1 MKKSKGFT
9 MIELLATII
18 ILGLLITIAYTSVRN
33 ILNRGNNTYYESQE
47 NMIVLAGQDYFADYR
62 EKLPDEIGD
71 TASVTLETL
80 INESYIDPV
89 KDDDEND
96 CDFPGSR
103 VFVQKITDRDYQYFV
118 TLVCNRYETT
128 EDTADPV
135 ITFNPNKKSSTKSIT
150 VKMDVTDNEGVAS
163 YRYVIEKDGELYQD
177 SGYLNYNGEL
187 TIKLTEKGLYEITGY
202 AIDVNGNKSNKKSGK
217 FSIYEGINCA
227 EVDFSSS
234 AKSETWINKNI
245 TLTIKLPDNTYR
257 WELSESV
264 NGGSYQVLDNYIGA
278 SNKKLTINSDGKHK
292 YKLTVYDSDGNSC
305 IATTEEYYVDK
316 TKPTCE
322 SSGGSE
328 EWKNTSITLKGT
340 CKDTGGSGC
349 TGNVTKKFTTNT
361 NKTNQS
367 PGTVYDKAGN
377 STVCPANQTVKIDKT
392 APSCDSSGGS
402 SNWTNKDVTI
412 KGTCKDT
419 GGSGCVSNASKT
431 YTSNTNK
438 TNQSPGTVKD
448 NAGNI
453 RTCPANQTV
462 KIDKNPPT
470 CQSSG
475 GSTSWKNTTITLKGT
490 CSDTGGSGCTGN
502 VSKPFTSDTN
512 LTNQS
517 PGTVYDRAGN
527 STVCPANQTVRVD
540 KTAPSCTSGG
550 GSSNWTNK
558 NVTITGVCSDGSGSG
573 CTGNAS
579 KTYSS
584 NTNTTTASPGIVKDN
599 AGNIKT
605 CPANQTVKI
614 DKTAPSCSNSGGNS
628 SWTNKN
634 VTIKGTCSDSGGSG
648 CRSNASKTYTSNT
661 NTTTASPGT
670 VYDNAGNSAVCKADR
685 TVKIDKSPPTCT
697 SSGGST
703 SWKNTTITLTG
714 TCSDSGGSGCRGNVT
729 KQFTSDTSLS
739 NQSPGTVYDNAGNSA
754 VCPANQTVKV
764 DKTAPS
770 CNSAGGKNNW
780 TNQNVRITGYC
791 SDSGSGCVNANVYTI
806 FTGNMNT
813 TTASPGT
820 VRDNA
825 GNTRVCPANQTVRI
839 DKRAPSC
846 TSSGGSTSWTNKSI
860 TLTGKCSDPGGSGAS
875 GCTGNAKRTYSTDT
889 NTRNASPGTVYDRA
903 GNSTT
908 CPANQT
914 VRVDKTA
921 PRCTTSGSTGT
932 WTNRNVTLI
941 GHCSDSASGC
951 TSNTI
956 TATVSSNT
964 NSLISPGMVRDIAGN
979 STLCPST
986 RVRVDKTAPSCT
998 SSGGSSTWRKTN
1010 LTIRGTCSDSGGSGC
1025 TGNASKTYSSN
1036 TNTTTASPG
1045 IVRDAAG
1052 NTKTCP
1058 ANQTVKIDKT
1068 APKCTSSGG
1077 STSWTTG
1084 SRTLKGTCSDT
1095 GGSGCTGN
1103 VTRKFTDE
1111 TNVTGQS
1118 PGTVYDRAGNST
1130 TCPANQ
1136 TVRIDKTAPTLTAS
1150 IDNGFLGQAQL
1161 RENGKGKTY
1170 SDINLTPPT
1179 ISFSYSDS
1187 GSGINTNSVSAS
1199 CSATDNLGRKYSL
1212 SYSYNKANRTIKLNI
1227 NTANPI
1233 VINAS
1238 CTISVKD
1245 NVGKSSSKTI
1255 STKIGNGWYKT
1266 GTKQICGQPPSY
1278 GYKND
1283 CYNDSYWYYYRQG
1296 SKVTGWQKIYW
1307 YNPSLPEGADR
1318 WYYFYTGSE
1327 KAINSCY
1334 GRPATELATGWCYNV
1349 GGYEGWYYLYEPGG
1363 KADKTKGIWHS
1374 TGAMFENVTFEL
1386 YSSTYGW
1393 ETYTVNASG
1402 KCTSGR
1408 GC

>member
-305 IATTEEYYVDK
+305 IATTEEYYLDK

-558 NVTITGVCSDGSGSG
+558 NVTITGVCSDGGSG

-780 TNQNVRITGYC
+780 TNQDVRITGYC
-791 SDSGSGCVNANVYTI
+791 SDSGSGC
-806 FTGNMNT
+806 TGNASKTYSSNTNT

-875 GCTGNAKRTYSTDT
+875 GCTGNATRTYSTDT

-921 PRCTTSGSTGT
+921 PRCTTSGSTGK
-932 WTNRNVTLI
+932 WTNRSVTLI
-941 GHCSDSASGC
+941 GYCSDSASGC

-956 TATVSSNT
+956 TTTVSNNV
-964 NSLISPGMVRDIAGN
+964 NSLISPGRVRDKAGN

-1170 SDINLTPPT
+1170 TGINLTPPT

-1374 TGAMFENVTFEL
+1374 TGAMFDNVTFEL
-1386 YSSTYGW
+1386 YSKTYGW
-1393 ETYTVNASG
+1393 ETFTVGPGG
-1402 KCTSGR
+1402 KCISGR

>member
-1 MKKSKGFT
+1 M
-9 MIELLATII
+9 
-18 ILGLLITIAYTSVRN
+18 
-33 ILNRGNNTYYESQE
+33 
-47 NMIVLAGQDYFADYR
+47 
-62 EKLPDEIGD
+62 
-71 TASVTLETL
+71 
-80 INESYIDPV
+80 
-89 KDDDEND
+89 
-96 CDFPGSR
+96 
-103 VFVQKITDRDYQYFV
+103 
-118 TLVCNRYETT
+118 
-128 EDTADPV
+128 
-135 ITFNPNKKSSTKSIT
+135 
-150 VKMDVTDNEGVAS
+150 
-163 YRYVIEKDGELYQD
+163 
-177 SGYLNYNGEL
+177 
-187 TIKLTEKGLYEITGY
+187 
-202 AIDVNGNKSNKKSGK
+202 
-217 FSIYEGINCA
+217 
-227 EVDFSSS
+227 
-234 AKSETWINKNI
+234 
-245 TLTIKLPDNTYR
+245 
-257 WELSESV
+257 
-264 NGGSYQVLDNYIGA
+264 
-278 SNKKLTINSDGKHK
+278 
-292 YKLTVYDSDGNSC
+292 
-305 IATTEEYYVDK
+305 
-316 TKPTCE
+316 
-322 SSGGSE
+322 
-328 EWKNTSITLKGT
+328 
-340 CKDTGGSGC
+340 
-349 TGNVTKKFTTNT
+349 
-361 NKTNQS
+361 
-367 PGTVYDKAGN
+367 
-377 STVCPANQTVKIDKT
+377 
-392 APSCDSSGGS
+392 
-402 SNWTNKDVTI
+402 
-412 KGTCKDT
+412 
-419 GGSGCVSNASKT
+419 
-431 YTSNTNK
+431 
-438 TNQSPGTVKD
+438 
-448 NAGNI
+448 
-453 RTCPANQTV
+453 
-462 KIDKNPPT
+462 
-470 CQSSG
+470 
-475 GSTSWKNTTITLKGT
+475 
-490 CSDTGGSGCTGN
+490 
-502 VSKPFTSDTN
+502 
-512 LTNQS
+512 
-517 PGTVYDRAGN
+517 
-527 STVCPANQTVRVD
+527 
-540 KTAPSCTSGG
+540 
-550 GSSNWTNK
+550 
-558 NVTITGVCSDGSGSG
+558 
-573 CTGNAS
+573 
-579 KTYSS
+579 
-584 NTNTTTASPGIVKDN
+584 
-599 AGNIKT
+599 
-605 CPANQTVKI
+605 
-614 DKTAPSCSNSGGNS
+614 
-628 SWTNKN
+628 
-634 VTIKGTCSDSGGSG
+634 
-648 CRSNASKTYTSNT
+648 
-661 NTTTASPGT
+661 
-670 VYDNAGNSAVCKADR
+670 
-685 TVKIDKSPPTCT
+685 
-697 SSGGST
+697 
-703 SWKNTTITLTG
+703 
-714 TCSDSGGSGCRGNVT
+714 T

-780 TNQNVRITGYC
+780 TNQDVRITGYC
-791 SDSGSGCVNANVYTI
+791 SDSGSGC
-806 FTGNMNT
+806 TGNASKTYSSNTNT

-875 GCTGNAKRTYSTDT
+875 GCTGNATRTYSTDT

-921 PRCTTSGSTGT
+921 PRCTTSGSTGK
-932 WTNRNVTLI
+932 WTNRSVTLI
-941 GHCSDSASGC
+941 GYCSDSASGC

-956 TATVSSNT
+956 TTTVSNNV
-964 NSLISPGMVRDIAGN
+964 NSLISPGRVRDKAGN

-1179 ISFSYSDS
+1179 IKFSYSDS
-1187 GSGINTNSVSAS
+1187 GSGINSDSVSAS

>member
-163 YRYVIEKDGELYQD
+163 YRYVIEKDGELYRD

-257 WELSESV
+257 WELSKSV

-419 GGSGCVSNASKT
+419 GGSGCTGNASKT
-431 YTSNTNK
+431 YSSNTN
-438 TNQSPGTVKD
+438 TTTASPGTVRD

-490 CSDTGGSGCTGN
+490 CSDSGGSGCRGN
-502 VSKPFTSDTN
+502 VTKQFTSDTS
-512 LTNQS
+512 LSNQS
-517 PGTVYDRAGN
+517 PGTVYDNAGN
-527 STVCPANQTVRVD
+527 SAVCPANQTVKVD
-540 KTAPSCTSGG
+540 KTAPSCNSAGG
-550 GSSNWTNK
+550 KNNWTNQ
-558 NVTITGVCSDGSGSG
+558 NVRITGYCSDSGSG

-703 SWKNTTITLTG
+703 SWKNTTITLKG

-791 SDSGSGCVNANVYTI
+791 SDSGSGC
-806 FTGNMNT
+806 TGNASKTYSSNTNT

-875 GCTGNAKRTYSTDT
+875 GCTGNATRTYSTDT

-921 PRCTTSGSTGT
+921 PRCTTSGSTGK
-932 WTNRNVTLI
+932 WTNRSVTLI
-941 GHCSDSASGC
+941 GYCSDSASGC

-956 TATVSSNT
+956 TTTVSNNV
-964 NSLISPGMVRDIAGN
+964 NSLISPGRVRDKAGN

-1136 TVRIDKTAPTLTAS
+1136 TVKIDKTAPTLTAS
-1150 IDNGFLGQAQL
+1150 IDNGFIGQAQL

-1179 ISFSYSDS
+1179 INFSYSDS
-1187 GSGINTNSVSAS
+1187 GSGINTNSVSVS
-1199 CSATDNLGRKYSL
+1199 CSATDNLGKKYSL
-1212 SYSYNKANRTIKLNI
+1212 SYTYNKNARTIKLNI

-1266 GTKQICGQPPSY
+1266 GTRKICGQPPEA
-1278 GYKND
+1278 GLPDD
-1283 CYNDSYWYYYRQG
+1283 CYNDYYWYYYRQG
-1296 SKVTGWQKIYW
+1296 ARVTGWQKIYW

-1374 TGAMFENVTFEL
+1374 TGAMFDNVTFEL

-1393 ETYTVNASG
+1393 EPFTVGPGG
-1402 KCTSGR
+1402 KCISGR
-1408 GC
+1408 GCP

>member
-163 YRYVIEKDGELYQD
+163 YRYVIEKDGELYRD

-234 AKSETWINKNI
+234 AKAETWINKNI

-257 WELSESV
+257 WELSKSV

-305 IATTEEYYVDK
+305 IATTEEYYLDK

-550 GSSNWTNK
+550 GKNNWTNQ
-558 NVTITGVCSDGSGSG
+558 NVTITGVCSDGGSG

-579 KTYSS
+579 KTYTS
-584 NTNTTTASPGIVKDN
+584 NTNTSNASPGIVKDN

-628 SWTNKN
+628 SWTNQN

-703 SWKNTTITLTG
+703 SW
-714 TCSDSGGSGCRGNVT
+714 
-729 KQFTSDTSLS
+729 
-739 NQSPGTVYDNAGNSA
+739 
-754 VCPANQTVKV
+754 
-764 DKTAPS
+764 
-770 CNSAGGKNNW
+770 
-780 TNQNVRITGYC
+780 
-791 SDSGSGCVNANVYTI
+791 
-806 FTGNMNT
+806 
-813 TTASPGT
+813 
-820 VRDNA
+820 
-825 GNTRVCPANQTVRI
+825 
-839 DKRAPSC
+839 
-846 TSSGGSTSWTNKSI
+846 
-860 TLTGKCSDPGGSGAS
+860 
-875 GCTGNAKRTYSTDT
+875 
-889 NTRNASPGTVYDRA
+889 
-903 GNSTT
+903 
-908 CPANQT
+908 
-914 VRVDKTA
+914 
-921 PRCTTSGSTGT
+921 
-932 WTNRNVTLI
+932 
-941 GHCSDSASGC
+941 
-951 TSNTI
+951 
-956 TATVSSNT
+956 
-964 NSLISPGMVRDIAGN
+964 
-979 STLCPST
+979 
-986 RVRVDKTAPSCT
+986 
-998 SSGGSSTWRKTN
+998 
-1010 LTIRGTCSDSGGSGC
+1010 
-1025 TGNASKTYSSN
+1025 
-1036 TNTTTASPG
+1036 
-1045 IVRDAAG
+1045 
-1052 NTKTCP
+1052 
-1058 ANQTVKIDKT
+1058 
-1068 APKCTSSGG
+1068 
-1077 STSWTTG
+1077 TTG

-1118 PGTVYDRAGNST
+1118 PGTVYDIAGNST

-1179 ISFSYSDS
+1179 ISFIYSDS

-1266 GTKQICGQPPSY
+1266 GTRQICGQPPSY
-1278 GYKND
+1278 GYKNN
-1283 CYNDSYWYYYRQG
+1283 CYNDYYWYYYRQG

-1393 ETYTVNASG
+1393 ETYIVNASG
-1402 KCTSGR
+1402 KCISGR

>member
-163 YRYVIEKDGELYQD
+163 YRYVIEKDGELYRD

-234 AKSETWINKNI
+234 AKAETWINKNI

-257 WELSESV
+257 WELSKSV

-349 TGNVTKKFTTNT
+349 TGNVTKNFTT
-361 NKTNQS
+361 
-367 PGTVYDKAGN
+367 
-377 STVCPANQTVKIDKT
+377 
-392 APSCDSSGGS
+392 
-402 SNWTNKDVTI
+402 
-412 KGTCKDT
+412 
-419 GGSGCVSNASKT
+419 
-431 YTSNTNK
+431 NTNK

-490 CSDTGGSGCTGN
+490 CSDTGGSGCRGN

-573 CTGNAS
+573 CAGNAS
-579 KTYSS
+579 KTYTS
-584 NTNTTTASPGIVKDN
+584 NTNTSNASPGIVKDN

-628 SWTNKN
+628 SWTNQN

-670 VYDNAGNSAVCKADR
+670 VYD
-685 TVKIDKSPPTCT
+685 
-697 SSGGST
+697 
-703 SWKNTTITLTG
+703 
-714 TCSDSGGSGCRGNVT
+714 
-729 KQFTSDTSLS
+729 
-739 NQSPGTVYDNAGNSA
+739 
-754 VCPANQTVKV
+754 
-764 DKTAPS
+764 
-770 CNSAGGKNNW
+770 
-780 TNQNVRITGYC
+780 
-791 SDSGSGCVNANVYTI
+791 
-806 FTGNMNT
+806 
-813 TTASPGT
+813 
-820 VRDNA
+820 
-825 GNTRVCPANQTVRI
+825 
-839 DKRAPSC
+839 
-846 TSSGGSTSWTNKSI
+846 
-860 TLTGKCSDPGGSGAS
+860 
-875 GCTGNAKRTYSTDT
+875 
-889 NTRNASPGTVYDRA
+889 RA

-921 PRCTTSGSTGT
+921 PRCTTSGSTGK
-932 WTNRNVTLI
+932 WTNRSVTLI
-941 GHCSDSASGC
+941 GYCSDTRSGC

-956 TATVSSNT
+956 TTTVSNNV
-964 NSLISPGMVRDIAGN
+964 NSLISPGRVRDKAGN

-1118 PGTVYDRAGNST
+1118 PGTVYDIAGNST

-1199 CSATDNLGRKYSL
+1199 CSATDNLGKKYTL
-1212 SYSYNKANRTIKLNI
+1212 DYTYSKTNRTIKLNI

-1363 KADKTKGIWHS
+1363 KADKTKDIWHS
-1374 TGAMFENVTFEL
+1374 TGAMFDNVTFEL
-1386 YSSTYGW
+1386 YSKTYGW
-1393 ETYTVNASG
+1393 ETFTVGPGG
-1402 KCTSGR
+1402 KCISGR

>member
-163 YRYVIEKDGELYQD
+163 YRYVIEKDGELYRD

-234 AKSETWINKNI
+234 AKAETWINKNI

-257 WELSESV
+257 WELSKSV

-305 IATTEEYYVDK
+305 IATTEEYYLDK

-550 GSSNWTNK
+550 GKNNWTN
-558 NVTITGVCSDGSGSG
+558 
-573 CTGNAS
+573 
-579 KTYSS
+579 
-584 NTNTTTASPGIVKDN
+584 
-599 AGNIKT
+599 
-605 CPANQTVKI
+605 Q
-614 DKTAPSCSNSGGNS
+614 
-628 SWTNKN
+628 N

-703 SWKNTTITLTG
+703 SW
-714 TCSDSGGSGCRGNVT
+714 
-729 KQFTSDTSLS
+729 
-739 NQSPGTVYDNAGNSA
+739 
-754 VCPANQTVKV
+754 
-764 DKTAPS
+764 
-770 CNSAGGKNNW
+770 
-780 TNQNVRITGYC
+780 
-791 SDSGSGCVNANVYTI
+791 
-806 FTGNMNT
+806 
-813 TTASPGT
+813 
-820 VRDNA
+820 
-825 GNTRVCPANQTVRI
+825 
-839 DKRAPSC
+839 
-846 TSSGGSTSWTNKSI
+846 
-860 TLTGKCSDPGGSGAS
+860 
-875 GCTGNAKRTYSTDT
+875 
-889 NTRNASPGTVYDRA
+889 
-903 GNSTT
+903 
-908 CPANQT
+908 
-914 VRVDKTA
+914 
-921 PRCTTSGSTGT
+921 
-932 WTNRNVTLI
+932 
-941 GHCSDSASGC
+941 
-951 TSNTI
+951 
-956 TATVSSNT
+956 
-964 NSLISPGMVRDIAGN
+964 
-979 STLCPST
+979 
-986 RVRVDKTAPSCT
+986 
-998 SSGGSSTWRKTN
+998 
-1010 LTIRGTCSDSGGSGC
+1010 
-1025 TGNASKTYSSN
+1025 
-1036 TNTTTASPG
+1036 
-1045 IVRDAAG
+1045 
-1052 NTKTCP
+1052 
-1058 ANQTVKIDKT
+1058 
-1068 APKCTSSGG
+1068 
-1077 STSWTTG
+1077 TTG

-1118 PGTVYDRAGNST
+1118 PGTVYDIAGNST

-1179 ISFSYSDS
+1179 ISFIYSDS

-1266 GTKQICGQPPSY
+1266 GTRQICGQPPSY
-1278 GYKND
+1278 GYKNN
-1283 CYNDSYWYYYRQG
+1283 CYNDYYWYYYRQG

-1393 ETYTVNASG
+1393 ETYIVNASG
-1402 KCTSGR
+1402 KCISGR